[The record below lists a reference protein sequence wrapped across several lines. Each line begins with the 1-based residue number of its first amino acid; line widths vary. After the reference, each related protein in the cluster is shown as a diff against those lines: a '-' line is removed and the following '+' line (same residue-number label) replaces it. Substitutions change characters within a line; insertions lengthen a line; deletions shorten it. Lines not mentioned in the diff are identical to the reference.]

1 MSLILPIAALT
12 CLWSCTKVEELSK
25 EAEITAFTFDKAVEA
40 NSVVTTTPVIN
51 SDGTITFSVSSDA
64 TGEQL
69 SALVPTVTVSEN
81 ATVTPASG
89 TAVDFSNGPVTFTV
103 TAQDGV
109 TTSTYEAEAII
120 EEPDEP
126 EEPEVTFPID
136 EITGT
141 YKGLMDITLMDSPV
155 GTDLPRNIMLSECSD
170 TSINLSLEDFSFQGI
185 AIGDIVVENCA
196 LSMAENGY
204 SFSGEQKLT
213 LVLGEM
219 NVSVSGTVS
228 DGDIVIDIQIPD
240 FKVTVNFE
248 GTRLTGN
255 ESGEAEITSF
265 TFDTAN
271 PANSIVTSV
280 PVVEDSTITFNVRY
294 NATAEEMSALVPT
307 VTVSENAV
315 LIPESGSAVDF
326 SSGSAVFTVIAENG
340 TVNEYVATVTT
351 DEPSYPID
359 EEIAGT
365 YKGLMDISFMG
376 SPVGTDLPRNIVI
389 SECSDTSINLSI
401 KDFSFQGMT
410 IGDIEVEN
418 CVLSET
424 EDGYAF
430 TGEQN
435 LTLILGEMNVS
446 VSGTVTD
453 GNIVIDIQI
462 PDFTVTVHFEGA
474 RLNGD
479 ESGEAEITSFTF
491 DTANPANAAVY
502 TTDIDSENSAV
513 NVTVYN
519 GAQDLTSLVPAIS
532 ISAGATISPATDATI
547 DLSGNKTVTY
557 TVVAENG
564 TVKEWTVSVT
574 NTAIFH
580 DFEEWTSEGAM
591 YDDILNPVGWATC
604 NDAVALIK
612 NMGFIGGI
620 TYDGE
625 YPVRPTE
632 NGYEGQGAVIESVYT
647 TGGNILG
654 QKIPAVTAGTIF
666 LGSFNAMAAMSDPM
680 ATTSFGTLF
689 EDKPVSVRGYLKY
702 TAGTEFYDEN
712 GELIPDKQDLGT
724 VNVVLY
730 EVSNED
736 ETLNGSNIY
745 TSDKIC
751 ATGTYETAGLQDFTQ
766 FSIDIN
772 YIKDYDPNKMY
783 KLAVIFAASKEG
795 AQYRAAKNSIMV
807 VDNVAIICE

>member
-155 GTDLPRNIMLSECSD
+155 GTDLPRNI
-170 TSINLSLEDFSFQGI
+170 T
-185 AIGDIVVENCA
+185 
-196 LSMAENGY
+196 
-204 SFSGEQKLT
+204 
-213 LVLGEM
+213 
-219 NVSVSGTVS
+219 
-228 DGDIVIDIQIPD
+228 
-240 FKVTVNFE
+240 
-248 GTRLTGN
+248 
-255 ESGEAEITSF
+255 
-265 TFDTAN
+265 
-271 PANSIVTSV
+271 
-280 PVVEDSTITFNVRY
+280 
-294 NATAEEMSALVPT
+294 
-307 VTVSENAV
+307 
-315 LIPESGSAVDF
+315 
-326 SSGSAVFTVIAENG
+326 
-340 TVNEYVATVTT
+340 
-351 DEPSYPID
+351 
-359 EEIAGT
+359 
-365 YKGLMDISFMG
+365 
-376 SPVGTDLPRNIVI
+376 I

-453 GNIVIDIQI
+453 GDIVIDIQI

-491 DTANPANAAVY
+491 EVTNPANEAVY
-502 TTDIDSENSAV
+502 NTVLDSQNGTVSVIVYKDTTG
-513 NVTVYN
+513 T
-519 GAQDLTSLVPAIS
+519 QDLTALVPSIS
-532 ISAGATISPATDATI
+532 ISAGATISPASGEAI

-564 TVKEWTVSVT
+564 TVKEWTVTVT
-574 NTAIFH
+574 NTAYFY
-580 DFEEWTSEGAM
+580 DFEEWSSEGAM
-591 YDDILNPVGWATC
+591 HDDILNPAGWATC

-666 LGSFNAMAAMSDPM
+666 LGSFNAMKALTDPM
-680 ATTSFGTLF
+680 ATTSFGVLF
-689 EDKPVSVRGYLKY
+689 EDKPVNVSGYLKY

-712 GELIPDKQDLGT
+712 GNLIDQQDLGT

-730 EVSNED
+730 EVSSED
-736 ETLNGSNIY
+736 ETLNGSTIY
-745 TSDKIC
+745 TSEKIC
-751 ATGTYETAGLQDFTQ
+751 ATGTYETAGASDFTR
-766 FSIDIN
+766 FSVDLN
-772 YIKDYDPNKMY
+772 YIQNYDPSKMY

-795 AQYRAAKNSIMV
+795 AQYRAAKGSIMT
-807 VDNVAIICE
+807 VDNVTILCE